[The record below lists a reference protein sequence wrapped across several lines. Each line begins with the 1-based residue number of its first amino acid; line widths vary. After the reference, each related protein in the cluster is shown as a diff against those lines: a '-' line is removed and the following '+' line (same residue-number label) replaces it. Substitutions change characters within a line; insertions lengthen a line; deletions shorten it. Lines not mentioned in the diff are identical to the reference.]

1 MKKTIRLKSLGTI
14 QNKLLAAFLALTL
27 IPIILLSVIAFSQST
42 KAFVEKTNAQNL
54 QAAYYVSQAA
64 STWLSERKDDMVTLA
79 GTARVRSMD
88 PSQAS
93 EAVQQYYKQWGVYE
107 TIFLTDIQGD
117 TVVNTDNVTR
127 NVSDRPYFQKA
138 IKGEVVISEPVIS
151 KSSGNV
157 IIVFAAPVYQDN
169 KIVGIVGGTVPTDYF
184 KQLLSNGRQ
193 GNSGDAY
200 LVNKEGFFIS
210 PPRFADQLKQQ
221 GLIKER
227 AELEYK
233 VDTIAVQQAAAGN
246 HGTGEYTDYRGKTVI
261 GAYYPVEG
269 TSWSVIIEQDRN
281 EALATLNNFRN
292 ISIVITLI
300 AIIVVV
306 LLGILFASSIG
317 KPIQQISHIAD
328 QLALGDIDQNISL
341 QRGDE
346 IGKLADSFHTLIGYQ
361 RQIAEIAQ
369 RLAQKDLAVFISPQ
383 SEKDILGHSLVQ
395 MLANL
400 KETIATIAEQAVQ
413 LLSASDQLALAADQS
428 GRATNQITATIQ
440 QVARGA
446 SQQAE
451 SINQT
456 ASSVEQMTRA
466 INGVAHGAQEQAQAV
481 GKASSVVHLLTAA
494 IQQVTGNSRKVSQE
508 SSAASEAAQ
517 QGKYT
522 VQQTIEGMQKIKAR
536 VDFSAEKVQNMGERS
551 NQIGAIVETIEDIA
565 SQTNLLA
572 LNAAIEAA
580 RAGEHGKG
588 FAVVADEVRKLAERA
603 AQATKEISSLIQDI
617 QQTVAEAVTAMQE
630 STKEVE
636 READRAGNAGMALDA
651 IQKSI
656 QAVVEQAEQAAAAAK
671 NMENAAGELVEAMDS
686 VSAVVEENTAA
697 TEEMAA
703 SATQV
708 SQAIEN
714 IASVSEENSAAIEE
728 VSASSEEMAAQVEEV
743 NAAAQSLTDMARSL
757 QKIVAEFKLEKAS
770 SPSENGRN
778 REKVFITAN

>member
-1 MKKTIRLKSLGTI
+1 MGVFTRVTFFNTI
-14 QNKLLAAFLALTL
+14 QNKLLAAFLGLTL

-42 KAFVEKTNAQNL
+42 SAFVEKTNTQNL
-54 QAAYYVSQAA
+54 QVAYYVSQAT

-79 GTARVRSMD
+79 GTARVRTMD

-93 EAVQQYYKQWGVYE
+93 EAVQQYYQQWKVYE
-107 TIFLTDIQGD
+107 TLFVANLNGD
-117 TVVNTDNVTR
+117 TIAINDNTPR
-127 NVSDRPYFQKA
+127 NISDRAYFQQA
-138 IKGEVVISEPVIS
+138 VKGEIVASDPLVS
-151 KSSGNV
+151 KATGNV
-157 IIVFAAPVYQDN
+157 IIVFAAPVYKDN
-169 KIVGIVGGTVPTDYF
+169 KVVGIVGGTVPTDYV
-184 KQLLSNGRQ
+184 KQLLSNGWK
-193 GNSGDAY
+193 GETGDAY

-210 PPRFADQLKQQ
+210 PPRYADQLKQQ

-227 AELEYK
+227 AELEYQ
-233 VDTIAVQQAAAGN
+233 VDTYAVQQAAAGN
-246 HGTGEYTDYRGKTVI
+246 HGTSEYVDYQGKTVL
-261 GAYYPVEG
+261 GAYYPIEG
-269 TSWSVIIEQDRN
+269 TSWSVIIEQDHS
-281 EALATLNNFRN
+281 EALAALNHLRN
-292 ISIVITLI
+292 MSILITFVT
-300 AIIVVV
+300 AIIVV
-306 LLGILFASSIG
+306 LLAFLLARSLG
-317 KPIQQISHIAD
+317 KPIQQISHTAD
-328 QLALGDIDQNISL
+328 QLALGDIDQNIVL

-346 IGKLADSFHTLIGYQ
+346 IGKLADSFRTLINYQ
-361 RQIAEIAQ
+361 QQVAEIAQ
-369 RLAQKDLAVFISPQ
+369 RLAQKDLAVSISPK
-383 SEKDILGHSLVQ
+383 SEKDMLGHSLVQ

-400 KETIATIAEQAVQ
+400 KETISTIAGQAVQ

-466 INGVAHGAQEQAQAV
+466 INGVARGAQEQAQAV
-481 GKASSVVHLLTAA
+481 GKASSVVHMLTAA
-494 IQQVTGNSRKVSQE
+494 IQQVAGNSQKVSQE
-508 SSAASEAAQ
+508 SSTASEAAQ
-517 QGKYT
+517 QGKST
-522 VQQTIEGMQKIKAR
+522 VQQTIEGMQRIKAQ
-536 VDFSAEKVQNMGERS
+536 VGFSAEKVQNMGERS

-636 READRAGNAGMALDA
+636 QEADRAGNAGQALDA

-697 TEEMAA
+697 TEQMAA

-728 VSASSEEMAAQVEEV
+728 VSASSEEMTAQVEEV
-743 NAAAQSLTDMARSL
+743 NAAAQSLAEMARSL
-757 QKIVAEFKLEKAS
+757 QQIVAEFKLENAA
-770 SPSENGRN
+770 SPSENGRS
-778 REKVFITAN
+778 REKVLITAG